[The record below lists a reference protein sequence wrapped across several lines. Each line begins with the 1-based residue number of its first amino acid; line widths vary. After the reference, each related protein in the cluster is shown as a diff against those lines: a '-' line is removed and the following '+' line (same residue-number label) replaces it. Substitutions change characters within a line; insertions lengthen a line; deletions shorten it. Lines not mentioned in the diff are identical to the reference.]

1 MFNKLKNVNYRSKLK
16 GVTLVEILIALS
28 IASLVM
34 LPIILM
40 FGVSEKVTYKS
51 INEVVACNLAMQK
64 IEELK
69 SRKFDDL
76 KQIIQVAAT
85 DPAEGPFTEIVLP
98 VEANGVW
105 DSPGVQ
111 YARETRLS
119 FYPFINP
126 DPTRP
131 DFELQKR
138 RIRIRVIVSFTELAT
153 ARTNKTKSFE
163 MATVLGDETLGS
175 GLNASFPTT
184 LNTP

>member
-1 MFNKLKNVNYRSKLK
+1 MFNKLKKFKTRSKSS
-16 GVTLVEILIALS
+16 GVTLIEILISLS

-34 LPIILM
+34 LPIILI
-40 FGVSEKVTYKS
+40 FGMSEKVTYKS

-69 SRKFDDL
+69 SRKFADL
-76 KQIIQVAAT
+76 KHILEVAAP
-85 DPAEGPFTEIVLP
+85 DPEEGPFKEVVLP

-105 DSPGVQ
+105 DSPGVE

-119 FYPFINP
+119 FYPLVNP

-138 RIRIRVIVSFTELAT
+138 RIRIRVIVSFVEHHSGKKD
-153 ARTNKTKSFE
+153 KTKSFE
-163 MATVLGDETLGS
+163 MATILSDETLGS
-175 GLNASFPTT
+175 GLNASFPMP
-184 LNTP
+184 LNKD

>member
-1 MFNKLKNVNYRSKLK
+1 MFNKLKIVNNRSQLK

-28 IASLVM
+28 IASLIM

-69 SRKFDDL
+69 SRKFNDL
-76 KQIIQVAAT
+76 KQIIQLAAN
-85 DPAEGPFTEIVLP
+85 DPVEGPFKEIVLP
-98 VEANGVW
+98 LEANGVW

-119 FYPFINP
+119 FYPLIKP

-138 RIRIRVIVSFTELAT
+138 RIRIRVIVSFTEHST
-153 ARTNKTKSFE
+153 TGKNKKKSFE
-163 MATVLGDETLGS
+163 LATVLGDETLGS
-175 GLNASFPTT
+175 GLNASFPMTI
-184 LNTP
+184 NTP